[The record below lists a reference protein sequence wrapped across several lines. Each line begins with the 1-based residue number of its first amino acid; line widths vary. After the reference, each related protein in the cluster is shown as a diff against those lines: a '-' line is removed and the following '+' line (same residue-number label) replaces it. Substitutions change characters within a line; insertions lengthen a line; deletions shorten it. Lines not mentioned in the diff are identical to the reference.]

1 MNQSNAENFMRSAKP
16 PAINAGVMIANV
28 IWNAMYTDSGIVG
41 ARWLTVIL
49 FASFMKD
56 IPGRKK
62 RSKLPMYGHRG
73 GGGRRWGSLFL
84 GDCRGVQTC
93 GNKYGEHYKQFSDH
107 DSPLRALRRRSR
119 RCGYG

>member
-56 IPGRKK
+56 IPDRKK
-62 RSKLPMYGHRG
+62 RSKLPMYG
-73 GGGRRWGSLFL
+73 
-84 GDCRGVQTC
+84 DPGV
-93 GNKYGEHYKQFSDH
+93 NDR
-107 DSPLRALRRRSR
+107 L
-119 RCGYG
+119 